1 MDKTEYK
8 IRAEE
13 IKSLI
18 REHRFADAV
27 KIADTIDWK
36 RVKSVGMLC
45 AISDLYKMNRRL
57 EESRDILLLA
67 YDRSPTRRE
76 IVYSLCE
83 LAIAMGEFVQ
93 AVEYYKEFVRLAPRN
108 TARYILQ
115 YKLYEAQEVS
125 LEERIAV
132 LEEYKKHDYNEK
144 WAYEL
149 AYLYHRVGLTTECI
163 EECDELFL
171 YMREGRYV
179 MKALELKS
187 LHEPLSPE
195 QKIAYQ
201 KYKAET
207 GGTLNV
213 PKMSQPVMGRDVKE
227 GTKTPTKEIP
237 PIPENFEAG
246 DLAAT
251 NTNELPAEDVNS
263 RYQQEQGREAVASNN
278 ESAAGYEESA
288 AYSNGYVSDQDD
300 LYDQPTQDISFR
312 EEMLPEASEEQQEV
326 VQEQNIYNQD
336 TQVWQSPVRD
346 TAEENSE
353 EEISDQDAEPEN
365 QTVHV
370 EYEVPTVNVGDYN
383 TVDLQR
389 EIAKNLK
396 QVLTDSPEA
405 ALFADARGP
414 QVIKDGDEIA
424 EQTGEMFDTTDK
436 IDVPEEPTMSEVFYE
451 DSGLDDTP
459 VNNEEAVTEDT
470 GSEQEGDITEYD
482 AKNGETASKDKD
494 FDNEKDSIEEEAPEE
509 EETEPYVEPRA
520 QTTPTP
526 EKKVPLADELKDK
539 EIAASIAAST
549 YNEHALYKGAV
560 FTDEPLQDEV
570 PGAVIRPN
578 VRYKSNNHFD
588 RMLSQEYDGQISMA
602 IDDTKQVERQITG
615 QISISDF
622 MTDWESY
629 KKDQQKKQLQNVKNK
644 VASETGELFKDFDQN
659 LIDPMLNGGQEDNTI
674 REILTPGSMETESD
688 VESKFETDE
697 VTASPNEQM
706 PETNMVQEVND
717 MPIPEKTPQPVTDDV
732 REIKP
737 VDDLQSTRSMVQ
749 ITGDELEYAAP
760 YEEEE
765 PEKDNYE
772 DMPTDEE
779 LAEEYPNDEDLE
791 AEEIREMQAEDS
803 GSIREIKYN
812 VEDDNEAADVDL
824 GETTEIE
831 ASEVEEAVIAAVEA
845 KKAADEAAAESKVL
859 EEAVSID
866 DSAVSEAEVKTEPA
880 RSEAKIADRKS
891 EKDEREME
899 TRVRVMTPEEKELFG
914 PYIHH
919 RKSRKQII
927 EAIDNLSMAAYT
939 NNAIVTGE
947 EGAGT
952 VNLAKGLIKAIQ
964 STDSNFSGK
973 VAMISAITLNK
984 RSVSTILDK
993 IVNGALI
1000 IRRAADL
1007 KEDTIA
1013 TLLKQLQN
1021 ENKGYIMVIEDTK
1034 DDIDRLLDK
1043 YPALKKCFNVR
1054 VDIEAL
1060 DDDSLVAYAKQYALE
1075 KEHVIDNLGILA
1087 LHQKISERQTLD
1099 HEVTVSEVKEMVDDA
1114 IYFAD
1119 KRTPGHVMDIIFR
1132 KRYDEE
1138 DMIILREKDFLH

>member
-18 REHRFADAV
+18 KAQRFGDAV
-27 KIADTIDWK
+27 RIADTIDWK

-45 AISDLYKMNRRL
+45 AISDLYKVNRRL

-67 YDRSPTRRE
+67 YDRMPTRRE

-171 YMREGRYV
+171 YMREGRFV

-195 QKIAYQ
+195 QKAAYQ

-207 GGTLNV
+207 GGTISAPEV
-213 PKMSQPVMGRDVKE
+213 SAPVMGRDVQA

-237 PIPENFEAG
+237 QIPENFEAG
-246 DLAAT
+246 DLAQT
-251 NTNELPAEDVNS
+251 PTAEIPQAEIN
-263 RYQQEQGREAVASNN
+263 EAVQYDIDAPTQELSSLG
-278 ESAAGYEESA
+278 EQY
-288 AYSNGYVSDQDD
+288 QDP
-300 LYDQPTQDISFR
+300 YDQGYQTDGQYDQMQEMPQQGQVQD
-312 EEMLPEASEEQQEV
+312 V
-326 VQEQNIYNQD
+326 YNQD
-336 TQVWQSPVRD
+336 TQVWSAPEEPQQSV
-346 TAEENSE
+346 
-353 EEISDQDAEPEN
+353 QDASD
-365 QTVHV
+365 
-370 EYEVPTVNVGDYN
+370 YEVPTVNVGDYN
-383 TVDLQR
+383 TVDLQK
-389 EIAKNLK
+389 EIAENLK
-396 QVLTDSPEA
+396 EVLTDSPEA
-405 ALFADARGP
+405 ALFADAHGP
-414 QVIKDGDEIA
+414 QVYNEEDEA
-424 EQTGEMFDTTDK
+424 QYSTGEMYDTTGD
-436 IDVPEEPTMSEVFYE
+436 IGVPQQQTMSEIFYE
-451 DSGLDDTP
+451 DTADNGGE
-459 VNNEEAVTEDT
+459 VQEEVTEP
-470 GSEQEGDITEYD
+470 ETE
-482 AKNGETASKDKD
+482 ALT
-494 FDNEKDSIEEEAPEE
+494 EE
-509 EETEPYVEPRA
+509 EELPEEGDQPEAETVDETVESEEIQEPDEEEVTEARTEPKPV
-520 QTTPTP
+520 
-526 EKKVPLADELKDK
+526 KKTPLAEELKDK
-539 EIAASIAAST
+539 EIAANIAAST
-549 YNEHALYKGAV
+549 YSEHALFKGAV
-560 FTDEPLQDEV
+560 FMDEPLQDEV

-578 VRYKSNNHFD
+578 VRYKINNHFD
-588 RMLSQEYDGQISMA
+588 KMLSQDYDGQISMA
-602 IDDTKQVERQITG
+602 IDDEKQVEQQITG
-615 QISISDF
+615 QISINDLLS
-622 MTDWESY
+622 DWESY
-629 KKDQQKKQLQNVKNK
+629 KKDQQQKQLQNVKK
-644 VASETGELFKDFDQN
+644 LVAQETGELFKDFDEN
-659 LIDPMLNGGQEDNTI
+659 LIDPLMQEETGKEAI
-674 REILTPGSMETESD
+674 KEVLRPGAD
-688 VESKFETDE
+688 
-697 VTASPNEQM
+697 P
-706 PETNMVQEVND
+706 QEVRMAAKD
-717 MPIPEKTPQPVTDDV
+717 MVGAAIKEDIQ
-732 REIKP
+732 EIKP
-737 VDDLQSTRSMVQ
+737 VEDLQNTQSMVQ
-749 ITGDELEYAAP
+749 LSGEDLEFADAYK
-760 YEEEE
+760 EDE
-765 PEKDNYE
+765 PEATKEEITEEVTE
-772 DMPTDEE
+772 DYPSDEE
-779 LAEEYPNDEDLE
+779 LAAEYPDDEDLE
-791 AEEIREMQAEDS
+791 SEETFTEDAKEADAPA
-803 GSIREIKYN
+803 GVKEIKFN
-812 VEDDNEAADVDL
+812 AENNPEAAQVDF
-824 GETTEIE
+824 GNTTVIE
-831 ASEVEEAVIAAVEA
+831 ASEVEEAVSEETE
-845 KKAADEAAAESKVL
+845 KAAEEDTSVEEKESEETAQEQAEEKEPEMPSEEDKASEEKVSDSKKP
-859 EEAVSID
+859 EH
-866 DSAVSEAEVKTEPA
+866 VSEKE
-880 RSEAKIADRKS
+880 
-891 EKDEREME
+891 EKDME

-984 RSVSTILDK
+984 RSVSTILEK

-1007 KEDTIA
+1007 KEDTVA
-1013 TLLKQLQN
+1013 TLLKQLQI
-1021 ENKGYIMVIEDTK
+1021 ENKGYIVVIEDTK

-1043 YPALKKCFNVR
+1043 YPDLKKCFNVR

-1060 DDDSLVAYAKQYALE
+1060 DDDALVAYAKQYALE
-1075 KEHVIDNLGILA
+1075 KEYVIDNLGILA
-1087 LHQKISERQTLD
+1087 LHQNISERQTLD

-1114 IYFAD
+1114 IYYAN
-1119 KRTPGHVMDIIFR
+1119 KRSVGHVVDVLLR
-1132 KRYDEE
+1132 KRFDES